1 MERIPTRPEI
11 IQRLQ
16 LGETRFS
23 FEKADG
29 TVREMR
35 ATLAKTLIP
44 EAKIPKNFQQLSK
57 EEVVRCFDLDKEAW
71 RSFTIAKLREWDV

>member
-1 MERIPTRPEI
+1 MERIPTRSEV

-16 LGETRFS
+16 NGETRFS

-29 TVREMR
+29 TIREMR
-35 ATLAKTLIP
+35 ATLAKTMIP
-44 EAKIPKNFQQLSK
+44 EDKLPKNFKQLST
-57 EEVVRCFDLDKEAW
+57 EEVVRCFDLDKQAW

>member
-1 MERIPTRPEI
+1 MDRIPTREEI
-11 IQRLQ
+11 VTRLQ
-16 LGETRFS
+16 TGPTRFS

-29 TVREMR
+29 TIREMR

-44 EAKIPKNFQQLSK
+44 ENKMPKSFK
-57 EEVVRCFDLDKEAW
+57 ELTKETVVRCFDLDKDAW